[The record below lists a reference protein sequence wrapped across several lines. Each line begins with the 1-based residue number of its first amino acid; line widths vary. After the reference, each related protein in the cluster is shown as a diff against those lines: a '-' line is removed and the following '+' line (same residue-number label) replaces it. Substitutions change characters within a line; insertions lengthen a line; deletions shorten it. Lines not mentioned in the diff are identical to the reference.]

1 MNKNLSNYLI
11 NSIVK
16 DEYYSL
22 YSIIYNPEHILNHT
36 FKKLNIYN
44 I

>member
-22 YSIIYNPEHILNHT
+22 YSIIYNSEHILNHCRL
-36 FKKLNIYN
+36 KN
-44 I
+44 